1 MNRHERLDPRAW
13 LVWGIAMSLVPM
25 LGRNPYPLIA
35 GLIVALTVR
44 SAMAVGD
51 GAGWGRLLRL
61 AAIFAV
67 IGVLFNLVTY
77 HGGDREIAVVPGWVP
92 IAGGPLTLNAVVYGV
107 LSGLSLVLLVT
118 VWSTIA
124 QHLDWS
130 DVVRLT
136 PPSLSGI
143 AIAGSIA
150 FTLVPKTIEAFID
163 IREAQAIR
171 GFRARG
177 PRDIVPFV
185 TPLLTT
191 GLERAV
197 TLSEALESRGYGGA
211 NRTAR
216 VSTSRMLS
224 LVAVLTGLAA
234 GAFLVSTGRAAFGI
248 AALAA
253 TVGVGFLLLRTRS
266 VDDAWRPTRY
276 RDIALQRNDRVVA
289 GSSLGVIVAILA
301 LNSWQSE
308 AIRYEPYPAV
318 SWPSVNL
325 PLIAIIALLM
335 IPVFLAP
342 LQAPRRNG
350 GQR

>member
-1 MNRHERLDPRAW
+1 MKRHERLDPRAW
-13 LVWGIAMSLVPM
+13 LIWGVAMSLVPM

-44 SAMAVGD
+44 SAMATED

-61 AAIFAV
+61 AVIFAT

-124 QHLDWS
+124 QHIDWS

-163 IREAQAIR
+163 IREAQSIR

-197 TLSEALESRGYGGA
+197 TLSEALESRGYGGSD
-211 NRTAR
+211 RVTR
-216 VSTSRMLS
+216 VSTGRMLT
-224 LVAVLTGLAA
+224 LVVALTGLAA
-234 GAFLVSTGRAAFGI
+234 SAFLISTGRATIGLSI
-248 AALAA
+248 LTA
-253 TVGVGFLLLRTRS
+253 TVLAGYLLLRTRS
-266 VDDAWRPTRY
+266 SDDLWRPTRY
-276 RDIALQRNDRVVA
+276 RDIVLTRNDRIVGGVA
-289 GSSLGVIVAILA
+289 LAVIVAILA
-301 LNSWQSE
+301 INSWRPE
-308 AIRYEPYPAV
+308 AIRYEPYPAI
-318 SWPSVNL
+318 SWPSVSL
-325 PLIAIIALLM
+325 PIIGVIALLM
-335 IPVFLAP
+335 APVFLAP
-342 LQAPRRNG
+342 LPSPERTAPGR
-350 GQR
+350 

>member
-1 MNRHERLDPRAW
+1 MSREERLDPRAW
-13 LVWGIAMSLVPM
+13 LLWGLAMSLVPM

-44 SAMAVGD
+44 SSMSGSE

-61 AAIFAV
+61 AAVFAA

-124 QHLDWS
+124 QHIDWG

-143 AIAGSIA
+143 TIAGSIA

-163 IREAQAIR
+163 IREAQALR

-197 TLSEALESRGYGGA
+197 TLSEALESRGYGGPVRPA
-211 NRTAR
+211 Q
-216 VSTSRMLS
+216 SSGIRMIG
-224 LVAVLTGLAA
+224 LVALLTGLAA
-234 GAFLVSTGRAAFGI
+234 GAFLISTGRTAYGAIGLLI
-248 AALAA
+248 ALAL
-253 TVGVGFLLLRTRS
+253 GYILTRS
-266 VDDAWRPTRY
+266 RRSDWRPTRY
-276 RDIALQRNDRVVA
+276 RAVSLDRASRLMIVLAIAA
-289 GSSLGVIVAILA
+289 GIAVIA
-301 LNSWQSE
+301 LNSWQPE
-308 AIRYEPYPAV
+308 AVRYEPYPAIDWPHV
-318 SWPSVNL
+318 SL
-325 PLIAIIALLM
+325 PLIAIIGTLM
-335 IPVFLAP
+335 LPVLIAP
-342 LQAPRRNG
+342 NPRVPR
-350 GQR
+350 

>member
-1 MNRHERLDPRAW
+1 MNRHERLDPRVW
-13 LVWGIAMSLVPM
+13 LIWGVAMSLVPM

-44 SAMAVGD
+44 SAMAAED

-61 AAIFAV
+61 AVIFAT

-107 LSGLSLVLLVT
+107 LSGFSLVLLVT

-124 QHLDWS
+124 QHIDWS

-163 IREAQAIR
+163 IREAQSIR

-177 PRDIVPFV
+177 PRD
-185 TPLLTT
+185 
-191 GLERAV
+191 
-197 TLSEALESRGYGGA
+197 
-211 NRTAR
+211 
-216 VSTSRMLS
+216 
-224 LVAVLTGLAA
+224 
-234 GAFLVSTGRAAFGI
+234 
-248 AALAA
+248 
-253 TVGVGFLLLRTRS
+253 
-266 VDDAWRPTRY
+266 
-276 RDIALQRNDRVVA
+276 
-289 GSSLGVIVAILA
+289 
-301 LNSWQSE
+301 
-308 AIRYEPYPAV
+308 
-318 SWPSVNL
+318 
-325 PLIAIIALLM
+325 
-335 IPVFLAP
+335 
-342 LQAPRRNG
+342 
-350 GQR
+350 